1 MFHEIDMIMRRTT
14 DVTQNNT
21 KNPPTPLSDEI
32 ADLDS
37 IARYPFGLTGRLQDG
52 LSAGAGHDAAAVSL
66 LNEMNSNSDD
76 PNMVSEADYEA
87 MRRVAA
93 EEASEVDEFT
103 DLQTS
108 GTQLPTP
115 TNSSPWLRPAKK
127 AKTRHV
133 PTPAVSA
140 DENVIQSAA
149 RVQELVQQLQQM
161 HEQDLDERRAHHKE
175 QMAAL
180 HAIISLLK
188 PDQHVTIERNL

>member
-1 MFHEIDMIMRRTT
+1 MIMRRTT
-14 DVTQNNT
+14 DVTQNNL

-37 IARYPFGLTGRLQDG
+37 IARYPFAASGRLQDG
-52 LSAGAGHDAAAVSL
+52 LSATHDAAAASL

-103 DLQTS
+103 DLQTGGS
-108 GTQLPTP
+108 QLPTP
-115 TNSSPWLRPAKK
+115 TAVGAMSSSPWLRPAKK

-133 PTPAVSA
+133 PTSVSA
-140 DENVIQSAA
+140 DENVVQSAA
-149 RVQELVQQLQQM
+149 RIQELVQQLQQM

-188 PDQHVTIERNL
+188 PDQHGTLERNL